1 MPLTILRSNRRSN
14 RGSNRPSTQRST
26 RRSTRH
32 AIWLLFSCLAQLA
45 RADVPTLHWQLLHST
60 PRLPEHFTEGLV
72 YAGSQLF
79 ESTGRYGQSRLIAY
93 DAVSLQMQQ
102 QVFLPSDIF
111 AEGLT
116 VLNGK
121 LYQSSWK
128 SREIFVYDL
137 QMKRLQTLHITGDSW
152 GLTTDGKLLI
162 MSDGSNTLQFLDPGD
177 GHLLRTL
184 TVSDD
189 SNVALHDI
197 NELEW
202 LDGDILANVWHR
214 DTVLRIDSKTGRVK
228 GQYNLEKLAPELRKS
243 MPTRNG
249 EQVLN
254 GLAWNPHTQALLVT
268 GKDWPVWFA
277 IRLKP

>member
-1 MPLTILRSNRRSN
+1 LP
-14 RGSNRPSTQRST
+14 
-26 RRSTRH
+26 
-32 AIWLLFSCLAQLA
+32 
-45 RADVPTLHWQLLHST
+45 WQLLHTT
-60 PRLPEHFTEGLV
+60 PRLPEHFTEGLA
-72 YAGSQLF
+72 YAGPQLF

-102 QVFLPSDIF
+102 QVFLPANIF

-116 VLNGK
+116 FLNGK

-128 SREIFVYDL
+128 SREIFVYDT
-137 QMKRLQTLHITGDSW
+137 QMKLLQTLHITGDSW
-152 GLTTDGKLLI
+152 GLTTDGQQLI
-162 MSDGSNTLQFLDPGD
+162 MSDGSDTLQFLDPVD

-184 TVSDD
+184 TVSDG
-189 SNVALHDI
+189 SKTPIRDI

-214 DTVLRIDSKTGRVK
+214 DNVLRIDSKTGRVK
-228 GQYNLEKLAPELRKS
+228 GQYNLEKLVPELRKT
-243 MPTRNG
+243 MPVRNG

-254 GLAWNPHTQALLVT
+254 GLAWNPHTQSLLVT

-277 IRLKP
+277 IRLVH